1 MTQGCNELGGCTEAR
16 LERIYEYLDGV
27 LEADGVD
34 AVRAHLEGCEECR
47 SVYDLECIIRN
58 VVRRSCHD
66 AAPEQLKT
74 RILDRLEEIKDPVQE
89 GSMQES
95 A

>member
-34 AVRAHLEGCEECR
+34 AVRTHLEGCEECR

-66 AAPEQLKT
+66 AAPEQLKLK
-74 RILDRLEEIKDPVQE
+74 ILERLEENKD
-89 GSMQES
+89 SMPES

>member
-27 LEADGVD
+27 LEADGVY

-66 AAPEQLKT
+66 AAPEQLKLK
-74 RILDRLEEIKDPVQE
+74 ILERLEENKD
-89 GSMQES
+89 SMPES